1 MREQTKRSSGG
12 NKLRRALGLLTDLL
26 TATAGTGSA
35 RSAAASGGALQLQ
48 EAVIRATSGDSES
61 CLPEEK
67 YVQQILAAGSDSR
80 NKVSFCTQALV
91 TRLYNTQD
99 STVALKTLFLI
110 HRALLDGGFLFQDQ
124 LTACCS
130 NTLSVGFECSSSRK
144 GTKAAAAAASE
155 AEEGRDY
162 HSLELLTTQ
171 LRSAVDDDHE
181 IMNTWVCRYAS
192 YLDQRLICS
201 SSVKSHFDSKWSSAQ
216 TSEKVCF
223 MPTEQVLADLLLL
236 QRLLE
241 QGCDCGDLQLV
252 AAHDLKAAAA
262 AGRDRDRRH
271 GSTSSNYNILAN
283 NPVIQGAFI
292 LVVADSYKLQQEIAL
307 RLREML
313 DRLDVLE
320 TSETFELLQICKRS
334 GYQSQS
340 LLKFLENCREQ
351 LGNLLSDLPL
361 PQSTGFVSEF
371 EMKKVEDSLA
381 VKKHKTAASSD
392 DQSSSDCK
400 ASQIV
405 CRSFHDTLQNLQKDD
420 VQHKEHST
428 QVRSSSSA
436 ASSSRLEFNL
446 IDFSSDPAAAE
457 LVTSSLRN
465 KVDAADELSKDLI
478 SWVPLQQQ
486 ASAESPDQASTVRL
500 SEWEKLLVDSLQTM
514 RTSASS
520 NNNCSTSSSSSSTT
534 TTTTTTQLLNTIPSA
549 ATHVASNMNHHLE
562 YDSLYPYMVSSAA
575 AARSLSWSS
584 FSTTS
589 SLDDHMN
596 HTGLIKL
603 AAGSMQAANVA
614 AIAGG
619 GHAALEP
626 IQLSSPNV
634 RAFQGYNYLGSCEKQ
649 HPNVV
654 ISQHLQHQF
663 QHHHQQFQH
672 QHLQLQRT
680 SSCFIPD

>member
-1 MREQTKRSSGG
+1 MREQTERSSGG
-12 NKLRRALGLLTDLL
+12 NKPRRALRLLKDLQ
-26 TATAGTGSA
+26 TAIAGTRSA

-67 YVQQILAAGSDSR
+67 YVQQILAAGSSSR

-124 LTACCS
+124 LTASCS
-130 NTLSVGFECSSSRK
+130 NTLSISFDCSSSRK
-144 GTKAAAAAASE
+144 GTKAAAASE

-252 AAHDLKAAAA
+252 AAHDLKAAAT

-283 NPVIQGAFI
+283 NPVVQGALI
-292 LVVADSYKLQQEIAL
+292 LVVADSYKLQQEIGL

-313 DRLDVLE
+313 DRLDILE
-320 TSETFELLQICKRS
+320 TSENLELLQICKRS

-340 LLKFLENCREQ
+340 LLKVLENCREQ

-392 DQSSSDCK
+392 DQSSSDFT
-400 ASQIV
+400 ASQLI
-405 CRSFHDTLQNLQKDD
+405 CRSFDDTLQNLQKDD
-420 VQHKEHST
+420 VQHKELST
-428 QVRSSSSA
+428 QVRSSSSS

-478 SWVPLQQQ
+478 SWVPLQHQ
-486 ASAESPDQASTVRL
+486 ASAETPDQASTVRL
-500 SEWEKLLVDSLQTM
+500 AEWEQLLVDSLQTM

-520 NNNCSTSSSSSSTT
+520 KNCSTSSSTSTSTSS
-534 TTTTTTQLLNTIPSA
+534 TTTQLLNTIPSA

-562 YDSLYPYMVSSAA
+562 YDSFYPYMVSSAA

-584 FSTTS
+584 SSTTS

-614 AIAGG
+614 AIAGASHCRG
-619 GHAALEP
+619 GGEGRSTFNL
-626 IQLSSPNV
+626 
-634 RAFQGYNYLGSCEKQ
+634 
-649 HPNVV
+649 
-654 ISQHLQHQF
+654 
-663 QHHHQQFQH
+663 
-672 QHLQLQRT
+672 
-680 SSCFIPD
+680 

>member
-1 MREQTKRSSGG
+1 MREQTERSSGG
-12 NKLRRALGLLTDLL
+12 NKPRRALRLLKDLQ
-26 TATAGTGSA
+26 TAIAGTRSA

-67 YVQQILAAGSDSR
+67 YVQQILAAGSNSR

-124 LTACCS
+124 LTASCS
-130 NTLSVGFECSSSRK
+130 NTLSISFDCSSSRK
-144 GTKAAAAAASE
+144 GTKAAAASE

-252 AAHDLKAAAA
+252 AAHDLKAAAT

-283 NPVIQGAFI
+283 NPVVQGALI
-292 LVVADSYKLQQEIAL
+292 LVVADSYKLQQEIGL

-313 DRLDVLE
+313 DRLDILE
-320 TSETFELLQICKRS
+320 TSETLELLQICKRS
-334 GYQSQS
+334 GYQFQS
-340 LLKFLENCREQ
+340 LLKVLENCREQ

-392 DQSSSDCK
+392 DQSSSDFT
-400 ASQIV
+400 ASQLI
-405 CRSFHDTLQNLQKDD
+405 CRSFDDTLQNLQKDD
-420 VQHKEHST
+420 VQHKELST
-428 QVRSSSSA
+428 QVRSSSS

-478 SWVPLQQQ
+478 SWVPLQHQ

-500 SEWEKLLVDSLQTM
+500 AEWEQLLVDSLQTM

-520 NNNCSTSSSSSSTT
+520 KNCSTSSSTSTSTSS
-534 TTTTTTQLLNTIPSA
+534 TTTQLLNTIPSA
-549 ATHVASNMNHHLE
+549 ATHVASNMNHHL
-562 YDSLYPYMVSSAA
+562 DSFYPYMVSSAA

-584 FSTTS
+584 SSTTS

-614 AIAGG
+614 AIAGAS
-619 GHAALEP
+619 HFATEV
-626 IQLSSPNV
+626 V
-634 RAFQGYNYLGSCEKQ
+634 RAEAHSN
-649 HPNVV
+649 
-654 ISQHLQHQF
+654 
-663 QHHHQQFQH
+663 
-672 QHLQLQRT
+672 
-680 SSCFIPD
+680 

>member
-1 MREQTKRSSGG
+1 MRGQTKSSSGG
-12 NKLRRALGLLTDLL
+12 NKLRRALRLLKALQ
-26 TATAGTGSA
+26 TATAGTRSA

-61 CLPEEK
+61 CLPDEK
-67 YVQQILAAGSDSR
+67 YVQQILAAGSNSR

-124 LTACCS
+124 LTASCS
-130 NTLSVGFECSSSRK
+130 NTLSISFDCSSSRK
-144 GTKAAAAAASE
+144 GTKAAAASE

-162 HSLELLTTQ
+162 HSLELLTRQ
-171 LRSAVDDDHE
+171 LGSAVDDDHE

-241 QGCDCGDLQLV
+241 KGCDCGDLQLV

-283 NPVIQGAFI
+283 NPVIQGALI

-313 DRLDVLE
+313 DRLDMLE
-320 TSETFELLQICKRS
+320 TSETFELLQICKQS

-361 PQSTGFVSEF
+361 PQSTGFVSDF

-392 DQSSSDCK
+392 VQSSSDCI
-400 ASQIV
+400 ASQLV
-405 CRSFHDTLQNLQKDD
+405 CRSFDDTLQNLQKDD
-420 VQHKEHST
+420 VQYKELST
-428 QVRSSSSA
+428 QVRSSSS

-500 SEWEKLLVDSLQTM
+500 AEWEQLLVDSLQTM

-520 NNNCSTSSSSSSTT
+520 NNNCSTSSSSSSSSSTT
-534 TTTTTTQLLNTIPSA
+534 TTTTFLTTIPSA

-562 YDSLYPYMVSSAA
+562 YDSFYPYMVSSAA

-584 FSTTS
+584 FSTTR
-589 SLDDHMN
+589 SLDDHMD

-614 AIAGG
+614 AAIAGAS
-619 GHAALEP
+619 HFAVE
-626 IQLSSPNV
+626 
-634 RAFQGYNYLGSCEKQ
+634 
-649 HPNVV
+649 VV
-654 ISQHLQHQF
+654 GADAHSI
-663 QHHHQQFQH
+663 
-672 QHLQLQRT
+672 
-680 SSCFIPD
+680 

>member
-12 NKLRRALGLLTDLL
+12 NKLRRALRLLKDLQ
-26 TATAGTGSA
+26 TATAGTRSA

-124 LTACCS
+124 LTASCS
-130 NTLSVGFECSSSRK
+130 NTLSISFDCSSSRK
-144 GTKAAAAAASE
+144 GTKAAAAAAASE
-155 AEEGRDY
+155 ADEGRDY

-181 IMNTWVCRYAS
+181 IINTWVCRYAS

-252 AAHDLKAAAA
+252 AAHHLKAAAA

-313 DRLDVLE
+313 DRLDILE

-340 LLKFLENCREQ
+340 LLKLLENCREQ
-351 LGNLLSDLPL
+351 LGNLMSDLPL

-381 VKKHKTAASSD
+381 VKKSKTAASSD
-392 DQSSSDCK
+392 DQSSSDCT
-400 ASQIV
+400 ASQLV

-420 VQHKEHST
+420 VQHKHKGLST
-428 QVRSSSSA
+428 QVRSSSSS

-486 ASAESPDQASTVRL
+486 ASAESPDQASTARL
-500 SEWEKLLVDSLQTM
+500 AEWEQLLVDSLQTM

-520 NNNCSTSSSSSSTT
+520 NNNCSTSSSSS
-534 TTTTTTQLLNTIPSA
+534 TTTTTQLLNAIPSA

-562 YDSLYPYMVSSAA
+562 YDSFYPYMVSSAA

-584 FSTTS
+584 FSTRS
-589 SLDDHMN
+589 SLDDHMY
-596 HTGLIKL
+596 HTGLIKR

-614 AIAGG
+614 AIAGAS
-619 GHAALEP
+619 HFAVEV
-626 IQLSSPNV
+626 V
-634 RAFQGYNYLGSCEKQ
+634 RADAHSN
-649 HPNVV
+649 
-654 ISQHLQHQF
+654 
-663 QHHHQQFQH
+663 
-672 QHLQLQRT
+672 
-680 SSCFIPD
+680 

>member
-1 MREQTKRSSGG
+1 
-12 NKLRRALGLLTDLL
+12 
-26 TATAGTGSA
+26 
-35 RSAAASGGALQLQ
+35 
-48 EAVIRATSGDSES
+48 
-61 CLPEEK
+61 
-67 YVQQILAAGSDSR
+67 
-80 NKVSFCTQALV
+80 
-91 TRLYNTQD
+91 
-99 STVALKTLFLI
+99 
-110 HRALLDGGFLFQDQ
+110 
-124 LTACCS
+124 
-130 NTLSVGFECSSSRK
+130 
-144 GTKAAAAAASE
+144 
-155 AEEGRDY
+155 
-162 HSLELLTTQ
+162 
-171 LRSAVDDDHE
+171 
-181 IMNTWVCRYAS
+181 
-192 YLDQRLICS
+192 
-201 SSVKSHFDSKWSSAQ
+201 
-216 TSEKVCF
+216 

-252 AAHDLKAAAA
+252 AAHDLKAAAT

-271 GSTSSNYNILAN
+271 GSTSSNYSILAN
-283 NPVIQGAFI
+283 NPVIQGALI
-292 LVVADSYKLQQEIAL
+292 LVVADSYKLQQEIGL

-313 DRLDVLE
+313 DRLDILE
-320 TSETFELLQICKRS
+320 TSETLELLQICKRS

-340 LLKFLENCREQ
+340 LLKVLENCREQ

-392 DQSSSDCK
+392 DQSSSDFT
-400 ASQIV
+400 ASQLI
-405 CRSFHDTLQNLQKDD
+405 CRSVDDTLQNLQKDD
-420 VQHKEHST
+420 VQHKELST
-428 QVRSSSSA
+428 QVRSSS

-465 KVDAADELSKDLI
+465 KVDVADELSKDLI
-478 SWVPLQQQ
+478 SWVPLQHQ

-500 SEWEKLLVDSLQTM
+500 AEWEQLLVDSLQTM

-520 NNNCSTSSSSSSTT
+520 KNCSTSSSTSTSTT
-534 TTTTTTQLLNTIPSA
+534 TSSTTTQLLNTIPSA

-562 YDSLYPYMVSSAA
+562 YDSFYPYMVSSAA

-614 AIAGG
+614 TIAGG

-626 IQLSSPNV
+626 IHLSSPNV
-634 RAFQGYNYLGSCEKQ
+634 RVFQGYNYLGSCEKQ

-654 ISQHLQHQF
+654 ISQYLQHQI
-663 QHHHQQFQH
+663 QH
-672 QHLQLQRT
+672 QHLQLLRT

>member
-12 NKLRRALGLLTDLL
+12 NKPRRALRLLKDLQ
-26 TATAGTGSA
+26 TAIAGTRSA
-35 RSAAASGGALQLQ
+35 RSAAASGGTLQLQ

-67 YVQQILAAGSDSR
+67 YVQQILAAGSNSR
-80 NKVSFCTQALV
+80 NIVSFCTQALV

-124 LTACCS
+124 LTASCS
-130 NTLSVGFECSSSRK
+130 NTLSISFDCSSSQK
-144 GTKAAAAAASE
+144 DTKAAAAASE

-252 AAHDLKAAAA
+252 AAHDLKAAAT

-271 GSTSSNYNILAN
+271 GSTSSNYSILAN
-283 NPVIQGAFI
+283 NPVIQGALI
-292 LVVADSYKLQQEIAL
+292 LVVADSYKLQQEIGL

-313 DRLDVLE
+313 DRLDILE
-320 TSETFELLQICKRS
+320 TSETLELLQICKRS

-340 LLKFLENCREQ
+340 LLKVLENCREQ

-392 DQSSSDCK
+392 DQSSSDFT
-400 ASQIV
+400 ASQLI
-405 CRSFHDTLQNLQKDD
+405 CRSFDDTLQNLQKDD
-420 VQHKEHST
+420 VQHKELST
-428 QVRSSSSA
+428 QVRSSS

-465 KVDAADELSKDLI
+465 KLDVADELSKDLI
-478 SWVPLQQQ
+478 SWVPLQHQ

-500 SEWEKLLVDSLQTM
+500 AEWEQLLVDSLQTM

-520 NNNCSTSSSSSSTT
+520 KNCSTSSSTSTSTT
-534 TTTTTTQLLNTIPSA
+534 TSSTTTQLLNTIPSA

-562 YDSLYPYMVSSAA
+562 YDSFYPYMVSTAA

-614 AIAGG
+614 TIAGG

-634 RAFQGYNYLGSCEKQ
+634 RVFQGYNYLGSCEKQ

-654 ISQHLQHQF
+654 ISQYLQHQI
-663 QHHHQQFQH
+663 QH
-672 QHLQLQRT
+672 QHLQLLRT

>member
-12 NKLRRALGLLTDLL
+12 NKLGRALRRAHRLLKDLQ
-26 TATAGTGSA
+26 TATAGTRSA
-35 RSAAASGGALQLQ
+35 RSATASGGALQLQ

-67 YVQQILAAGSDSR
+67 YVQQILAAGSNSR

-124 LTACCS
+124 LTASCS
-130 NTLSVGFECSSSRK
+130 NALSISFDSSSSRK

-155 AEEGRDY
+155 ADEGRDY
-162 HSLELLTTQ
+162 HSLEPLTMQ

-192 YLDQRLICS
+192 YLHQRLICS

-252 AAHDLKAAAA
+252 AARDLKAAAA

-283 NPVIQGAFI
+283 NPLIQGAFI

-313 DRLDVLE
+313 DRLDMLE

-340 LLKFLENCREQ
+340 LLKLLENCREQ

-392 DQSSSDCK
+392 DQSSSDCT
-400 ASQIV
+400 ASQLV
-405 CRSFHDTLQNLQKDD
+405 CRSFHDTLQNSQKDD
-420 VQHKEHST
+420 VQRKELST
-428 QVRSSSSA
+428 QVRSSSS

-457 LVTSSLRN
+457 LLTPSLRN
-465 KVDAADELSKDLI
+465 KVDATDELSKDLI

-500 SEWEKLLVDSLQTM
+500 AEWEQLLVDSLQTM

-520 NNNCSTSSSSSSTT
+520 NNNCSTSSSSSTT
-534 TTTTTTQLLNTIPSA
+534 ATTTQPLNIIPSA
-549 ATHVASNMNHHLE
+549 ATHVARNMNHHLE
-562 YDSLYPYMVSSAA
+562 YDSFYPYMVSRAA

-584 FSTTS
+584 FSTMS

-596 HTGLIKL
+596 HTALIKL
-603 AAGSMQAANVA
+603 AEGSMQAVNVA
-614 AIAGG
+614 AIAGS

-654 ISQHLQHQF
+654 ISQHLQHQI
-663 QHHHQQFQH
+663 QHHHQQLQH
-672 QHLQLQRT
+672 QHLQLLRT

>member
-12 NKLRRALGLLTDLL
+12 NKLRRALRLLKDLQ
-26 TATAGTGSA
+26 TATAGTRSA

-48 EAVIRATSGDSES
+48 EAVIRATSGDSGS

-67 YVQQILAAGSDSR
+67 YVQQILAAGSNSR

-91 TRLYNTQD
+91 TRLHNPQD

-124 LTACCS
+124 LTASCS
-130 NTLSVGFECSSSRK
+130 NTLSISFDCSSSRK
-144 GTKAAAAAASE
+144 GTKAAAAASE

-171 LRSAVDDDHE
+171 LRSAVDGDHE

-192 YLDQRLICS
+192 YLNQRLSCS

-283 NPVIQGAFI
+283 NPVIQGALI

-313 DRLDVLE
+313 DRLDMLE

-361 PQSTGFVSEF
+361 LQSTGFVSEF

-392 DQSSSDCK
+392 DQSSSDCT
-400 ASQIV
+400 ASQLV
-405 CRSFHDTLQNLQKDD
+405 CRSFDDTLQNLQKDD
-420 VQHKEHST
+420 VQHKELST
-428 QVRSSSSA
+428 QVRSSSS

-486 ASAESPDQASTVRL
+486 ASADSPDQASTVRL
-500 SEWEKLLVDSLQTM
+500 AEWEQLLVDSLQTM

-520 NNNCSTSSSSSSTT
+520 NDNYSTSRSSSSTT
-534 TTTTTTQLLNTIPSA
+534 TTTTSTQLLNRIPSA

-562 YDSLYPYMVSSAA
+562 YDSFYPYMVSSAA
-575 AARSLSWSS
+575 TARSLSWSS

-589 SLDDHMN
+589 SML
-596 HTGLIKL
+596 L
-603 AAGSMQAANVA
+603 
-614 AIAGG
+614 
-619 GHAALEP
+619 
-626 IQLSSPNV
+626 
-634 RAFQGYNYLGSCEKQ
+634 
-649 HPNVV
+649 
-654 ISQHLQHQF
+654 
-663 QHHHQQFQH
+663 
-672 QHLQLQRT
+672 
-680 SSCFIPD
+680 

>member
-1 MREQTKRSSGG
+1 MKEQTERSSGG
-12 NKLRRALGLLTDLL
+12 NKPRRALRLLKDLQ
-26 TATAGTGSA
+26 TAIAGTRSA

-67 YVQQILAAGSDSR
+67 YVQQILAAGSNSR

-124 LTACCS
+124 LTASCS
-130 NTLSVGFECSSSRK
+130 NTLSISFDCSSSRK
-144 GTKAAAAAASE
+144 GTKAAAASE

-241 QGCDCGDLQLV
+241 QCCDCGDLQLV
-252 AAHDLKAAAA
+252 AAHDLKAAAT

-271 GSTSSNYNILAN
+271 GSSSSNYNILAN
-283 NPVIQGAFI
+283 NPVIQGALI
-292 LVVADSYKLQQEIAL
+292 LVVADSYKLQQEIGL

-313 DRLDVLE
+313 DRLDILE
-320 TSETFELLQICKRS
+320 TSETLELLQICKRS

-340 LLKFLENCREQ
+340 LLKVLENCREQ

-392 DQSSSDCK
+392 DQSSSDFT
-400 ASQIV
+400 ASQLI
-405 CRSFHDTLQNLQKDD
+405 CRSFDDTLQNLQKDD
-420 VQHKEHST
+420 VQHKELST
-428 QVRSSSSA
+428 QVRSSSS

-478 SWVPLQQQ
+478 SWVPLQHQ

-500 SEWEKLLVDSLQTM
+500 AEWEQLLVDSLQTM

-520 NNNCSTSSSSSSTT
+520 KNCSTSSSTSTSTSS
-534 TTTTTTQLLNTIPSA
+534 TTTQLLNTIPSA

-562 YDSLYPYMVSSAA
+562 YDSFYPYMVSSAA

-614 AIAGG
+614 TIAGAS
-619 GHAALEP
+619 HFAVEV
-626 IQLSSPNV
+626 V
-634 RAFQGYNYLGSCEKQ
+634 RAEAHSN
-649 HPNVV
+649 
-654 ISQHLQHQF
+654 
-663 QHHHQQFQH
+663 
-672 QHLQLQRT
+672 
-680 SSCFIPD
+680 

>member
-12 NKLRRALGLLTDLL
+12 NKLGRALRLLKDLQ
-26 TATAGTGSA
+26 TAIAGTRSA

-48 EAVIRATSGDSES
+48 EALIRATSGDSES

-67 YVQQILAAGSDSR
+67 YVQQILAAGSNSR

-99 STVALKTLFLI
+99 SIVALKTLFLI

-124 LTACCS
+124 LTFSCS
-130 NTLSVGFECSSSRK
+130 NTLSIRFDCSSSRK
-144 GTKAAAAAASE
+144 GTKAAAASE

-181 IMNTWVCRYAS
+181 LMNTWVCRYAS

-201 SSVKSHFDSKWSSAQ
+201 GSVKSHFDSKWSSAQ

-252 AAHDLKAAAA
+252 AAHDLKAAAT
-262 AGRDRDRRH
+262 AGRDRDPRH

-283 NPVIQGAFI
+283 NPVIQGALI
-292 LVVADSYKLQQEIAL
+292 LVVADSYKLQQEIGL

-313 DRLDVLE
+313 DRLDILE
-320 TSETFELLQICKRS
+320 TSETLELLQICKRS

-392 DQSSSDCK
+392 DQSSSDCT
-400 ASQIV
+400 ASQLV
-405 CRSFHDTLQNLQKDD
+405 CRSFDDTLQNLEKDD
-420 VQHKEHST
+420 VQHKELST
-428 QVRSSSSA
+428 QVRSSSS

-500 SEWEKLLVDSLQTM
+500 AEWEQLLVDSLQTT

-520 NNNCSTSSSSSSTT
+520 NNYRSTSSISSTST
-534 TTTTTTQLLNTIPSA
+534 STTQLLNTIPSA

-562 YDSLYPYMVSSAA
+562 YDSFYPYMVSSAA

-584 FSTTS
+584 FSTRS

-603 AAGSMQAANVA
+603 AAGSMQAANAA

-626 IQLSSPNV
+626 IELSSPIV

-654 ISQHLQHQF
+654 ISQHLQHQI
-663 QHHHQQFQH
+663 QHHHQQLQH
-672 QHLQLQRT
+672 KHLQLLRT